1 MVKGFL
7 EVYWR
12 GEEKM
17 LFPFN
22 ICEIKNLGLESQTL
36 IFIFMHNFVVLLFLS
51 SKDKKISPQFF
62 HKLWHET
69 KTSHAKKIRHGCQL
83 KLFSLKILKQAQWED

>member
-22 ICEIKNLGLESQTL
+22 ICEIKNLGLSLES
-36 IFIFMHNFVVLLFLS
+36 NFNFY
-51 SKDKKISPQFF
+51 FY
-62 HKLWHET
+62 
-69 KTSHAKKIRHGCQL
+69 A
-83 KLFSLKILKQAQWED
+83 